1 MMTEKTQ
8 GELSDN
14 SCETHKENSHGSKY
28 MVLVDLCTCGGL
40 RYFGPESLET
50 SSPPV
55 GAVWIVA
62 GTVHTSR
69 HSGAPCFRES
79 D

>member
-1 MMTEKTQ
+1 MTDEMQ
-8 GELSDN
+8 GELFN
-14 SCETHKENSHGSKY
+14 GLCETHKEKSDGRKY

-40 RYFGPESLET
+40 RYFGPKSVET

-69 HSGAPCFRES
+69 NSGAPCFRES